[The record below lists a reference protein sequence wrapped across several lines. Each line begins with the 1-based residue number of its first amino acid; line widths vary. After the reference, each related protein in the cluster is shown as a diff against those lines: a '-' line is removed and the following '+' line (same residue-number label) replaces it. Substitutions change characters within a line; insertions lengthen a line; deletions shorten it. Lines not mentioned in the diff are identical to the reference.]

1 VAVANPVNG
10 AVIILLIW
18 MIDVFVGPAGSGG
31 DYVATRW
38 FPTHF
43 VTLWMVDTPSH
54 HAGRLGD
61 LGLASVWM
69 VGALA
74 VAGAVVAAGSRTGRR
89 RQRTAGQLATALQFG
104 LVDLRRNAVLL
115 ALLVIVPAAFVLLAK
130 ATTPGRPLLV
140 SVTENG
146 TTSSQPFW
154 FPEVHAGAMAP
165 IGIGALAALV
175 GMFVVVD
182 AAGGDRRLRLAGYRI
197 SVVLAARLGVVAV
210 AAIIITA
217 ATMAVTAT
225 VFDAKQWPAYIGT
238 NLLIAA
244 IYALIG
250 VVIGPLLGKVA
261 GVFVAF
267 LIPFLDLGI
276 IQSPMLRPVPQQW
289 AQFLPGYGV
298 TRVLFDTSLTT
309 GFDVIGSLLLG
320 LGWLASLLLVAGVVL
335 ARGGKSA

>member
-1 VAVANPVNG
+1 
-10 AVIILLIW
+10 
-18 MIDVFVGPAGSGG
+18 
-31 DYVATRW
+31 
-38 FPTHF
+38 
-43 VTLWMVDTPSH
+43 
-54 HAGRLGD
+54 
-61 LGLASVWM
+61 
-69 VGALA
+69 
-74 VAGAVVAAGSRTGRR
+74 
-89 RQRTAGQLATALQFG
+89 
-104 LVDLRRNAVLL
+104 
-115 ALLVIVPAAFVLLAK
+115 
-130 ATTPGRPLLV
+130 
-140 SVTENG
+140 
-146 TTSSQPFW
+146 
-154 FPEVHAGAMAP
+154 
-165 IGIGALAALV
+165 
-175 GMFVVVD
+175 
-182 AAGGDRRLRLAGYRI
+182 
-197 SVVLAARLGVVAV
+197 
-210 AAIIITA
+210 
-217 ATMAVTAT
+217 MAVTAT

-320 LGWLASLLLVAGVVL
+320 LGWLAGLLIMAGVVL